1 LLVDY
6 NTEKD
11 RLNNILKYPF
21 LLTSSPTSSYTKG
34 VSLVLFTS
42 FFLIILLIC
51 FFRTI
56 FSDPGEFPDP
66 TDLEFNIVLKNILY
80 DQRNKNNCLI
90 DMKNFHNEKKELNL
104 ILDREITQP
113 LTKPKFSKNKNFDY
127 SNKKEILETG
137 NNKNNYNK
145 EDSNESSNN
154 DSFNIL
160 NFGKNIGESPICF
173 EEYNKST
180 ELLENWR
187 YVPMVKSND
196 IIQKNLEYFKNYE
209 YKEKTDFDDINK
221 NKFGTSRTDYN
232 CKSNNNSFSKTLNIK
247 QNISHRKPI
256 KEKEIETFDEKI
268 LNHKNSDCNMQDQF
282 EGFVGYD
289 VGRAFL
295 CGTCVRIKVERSH
308 HCKQCGKCILKMDH
322 HCPWLSNCIGYSNYK
337 FFLLIHLY
345 GMILCSFVF
354 FSYWETLYN
363 NCFDYSSSV
372 ITLSWNMFVYT
383 INLGLFIFLVWL
395 FYINW
400 TLMFQGLTVI
410 ENADRE
416 RFPSAKFN
424 NPYDFGYYKNF
435 VTVFGTSPLIWFLP
449 IKHEDIYEGIYFKK
463 NNEKEDKLFNYN

>member
-1 LLVDY
+1 
-6 NTEKD
+6 
-11 RLNNILKYPF
+11 
-21 LLTSSPTSSYTKG
+21 
-34 VSLVLFTS
+34 
-42 FFLIILLIC
+42 
-51 FFRTI
+51 
-56 FSDPGEFPDP
+56 
-66 TDLEFNIVLKNILY
+66 
-80 DQRNKNNCLI
+80 
-90 DMKNFHNEKKELNL
+90 
-104 ILDREITQP
+104 
-113 LTKPKFSKNKNFDY
+113 
-127 SNKKEILETG
+127 
-137 NNKNNYNK
+137 
-145 EDSNESSNN
+145 
-154 DSFNIL
+154 
-160 NFGKNIGESPICF
+160 
-173 EEYNKST
+173 
-180 ELLENWR
+180 
-187 YVPMVKSND
+187 
-196 IIQKNLEYFKNYE
+196 
-209 YKEKTDFDDINK
+209 
-221 NKFGTSRTDYN
+221 
-232 CKSNNNSFSKTLNIK
+232 
-247 QNISHRKPI
+247 
-256 KEKEIETFDEKI
+256 
-268 LNHKNSDCNMQDQF
+268 MQDQF